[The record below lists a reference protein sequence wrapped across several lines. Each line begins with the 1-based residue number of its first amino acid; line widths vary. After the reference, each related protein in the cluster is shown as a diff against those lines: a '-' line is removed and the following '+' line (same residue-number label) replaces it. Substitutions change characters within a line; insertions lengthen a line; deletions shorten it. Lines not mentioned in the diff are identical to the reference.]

1 MSTSPQTE
9 NQLLAENVELR
20 ARLQEIE
27 ETLRAI
33 RHGEVD
39 ALVVDGSSGPQ
50 VYILQT
56 SDSESN
62 RFRSDILSKVTDAVV
77 AIDEDFHVIYLNA
90 AAEEQYEVKA
100 SEALGQHLKT
110 LYDYRW
116 IREGDKQQAKEALD
130 QTGHW
135 RGENIHILRSGEKIF
150 VESAVS
156 RLYDK
161 DGTPSGLLSVIRNV
175 TGRRVAEAALRDSE
189 ERYRTLFETIDEG
202 FCVIEM
208 IFDEDQKPVDY
219 AFVQI
224 SPSFVKQTGL
234 GDVVGK
240 RMRDLIPEHEDHWFE
255 TYGRVAMTGE
265 SARFVNHAKGL
276 NRWYDVHASRFGA
289 AEQRRVAVLFNDITE
304 RKLAD
309 EALRES
315 ERTLAAQ
322 AAALRQA
329 DRNKDEFLAMLAHEL
344 RNPLAPLRNAAE
356 ILQTEGV
363 SEDDR
368 ARSQTLISRQIEN
381 MSRMIDDLLDVSRI
395 TEGKIELRK
404 ESIELEAILLAA
416 ANIARSNCS
425 ANGQSFEL
433 SLPSEPLFL
442 NADGTRLEQILGNLL
457 GNACKYSGAGS
468 HIVLSAERDDCS
480 GRPQVMI
487 RVRDNGIG
495 IDPQLLPRVFELFVQ
510 ASRTLDRAHGGLGI
524 GLTIVHRLVKLHGG
538 SIEARSDGL
547 GRGAE
552 FIVRLPVLDGV
563 PASKV
568 HDSEI
573 APQQRSLRMLIVDD
587 NRDAAETMAM
597 LQGMLGHETR
607 VAHAGPDAL
616 VLAGEFIPEVVIL
629 DIGLPGMDGFEVARK
644 LREMPSM
651 KDAFLIALTGY
662 GSGNDRQLAKEAG
675 FDEHLTK
682 PADLNLLKRWLLERG
697 RVSAS

>member
-1 MSTSPQTE
+1 MSTSPKTE
-9 NQLLAENVELR
+9 SELLAENAELR
-20 ARLQEIE
+20 ARLQETE

-39 ALVVDGSSGPQ
+39 ALVVDGNSGPQ

-90 AAEEQYEVKA
+90 AAEEQYGVSA
-100 SEALGQHLKT
+100 SEALGKHLKS

-116 IREGDKQQAKEALD
+116 IQEEDKQNAKTALD
-130 QTGHW
+130 ETGHW

-156 RLYDK
+156 QLYDK

-208 IFDEDQKPVDY
+208 IYDQDHKPVDY
-219 AFVQI
+219 RFIQV
-224 SPSFVKQTGL
+224 SPSFEKQTGL
-234 GDVVGK
+234 ANAAGK
-240 RMRDLIPEHEDHWFE
+240 RMKDLVPEHEDHWFE
-255 TYGRVAMTGE
+255 TYGRVATTGE
-265 SARFVNHAKGL
+265 PARFINHAKGL
-276 NRWYDVHASRFGA
+276 NRWYDVHASRFGRE
-289 AEQRRVAVLFNDITE
+289 EQRRVAILFNDITE

-363 SEDDR
+363 SGDDR
-368 ARSQTLISRQIEN
+368 ARSQMLISRQIEN

-404 ESIELEAILLAA
+404 EPLELESILLGAA
-416 ANIARSNCS
+416 SIARANCAS
-425 ANGQSFEL
+425 NGQSFEL
-433 SLPSEPLFL
+433 SLPSEPVFL
-442 NADGTRLEQILGNLL
+442 IADGTRLEQILGNLL
-457 GNACKYSGAGS
+457 GNACKYSGKGS
-468 HIVLSAERDDCS
+468 HIVLSAEHDSDAS
-480 GRPQVMI
+480 QVVI

-495 IDPQLLPRVFELFVQ
+495 IDSQLLPRVFELFVQ
-510 ASRTLDRAHGGLGI
+510 SSRTLDRSHGGLGI

-538 SIEARSDGL
+538 TIEARSDGP

-552 FIVRLPVLDGV
+552 FVVSLPVLDGPPSSKASD
-563 PASKV
+563 PAAS
-568 HDSEI
+568 
-573 APQQRSLRMLIVDD
+573 QRQRSLRMMIVDD
-587 NRDAAETMAM
+587 NKDAAETMAM
-597 LQGMLGHETR
+597 LQGMLGHETL
-607 VAHAGPDAL
+607 VANDGSAAL
-616 VLAGEFIPEVVIL
+616 VLAGEFLPEVVLL

-644 LREMPSM
+644 LRKMPAM
-651 KDAFLIALTGY
+651 KDTFLIALTGY

-682 PADLNLLKRWLLERG
+682 PADLNLLKKWLLERG
-697 RVSAS
+697 